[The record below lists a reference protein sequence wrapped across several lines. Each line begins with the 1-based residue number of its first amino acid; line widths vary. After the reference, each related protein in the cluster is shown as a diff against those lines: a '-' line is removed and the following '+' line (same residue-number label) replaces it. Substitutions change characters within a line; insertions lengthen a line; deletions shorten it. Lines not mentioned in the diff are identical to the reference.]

1 MGIYSDST
9 IDLAEN
15 DGELSAIIIQKML
28 FDAGSVHHIYVNDE
42 ANPAI
47 ALSLFIS
54 ASVSEP

>member
-1 MGIYSDST
+1 M

-47 ALSLFIS
+47 AFSPFIR